1 MHITI
6 LGKRW
11 ELKITSKLSRDCR
24 GECEPPHSQRK
35 EIRIRSTLQHR
46 EFLEVVTHEL
56 LHASD
61 WSKDEEWVTRVAE
74 DISRILWKLGYRRK
88 GHDEDA

>member
-24 GECEPPHSQRK
+24 GECEPPDSVKK
-35 EIRIRSTLQHR
+35 EIRIRSTLKGR
-46 EFLEVVTHEL
+46 EFLEVLMHEI
-56 LHASD
+56 LHAAD
-61 WSKDEEWVTRVAE
+61 WSKDESWVERVA
-74 DISRILWKLGYRRK
+74 DDMSAILWKMGYRRK
-88 GHDEDA
+88 GHDDAT